1 MIGDGSCQK
10 CPSGCISCSSDKNCT
25 CCSHGRYVAFPSYLK
40 KIILKNERDRLGHIL
55 LTRPFLKYLKIICI
69 FLYHITLI
77 TYSFSA
83 TSRTVTVLKDVE
95 LVTSPSMSTI
105 VMN

>member
-25 CCSHGRYVAFPSYLK
+25 CCSHGRYVAFPCYLK

-55 LTRPFLKYLKIICI
+55 LTRTQNYNASLKLIYQMLIKLPGSMWYLWSKIS
-69 FLYHITLI
+69 LR
-77 TYSFSA
+77 SSEK
-83 TSRTVTVLKDVE
+83 LK
-95 LVTSPSMSTI
+95 LF
-105 VMN
+105 